1 MLIMQK
7 SVEEDFKRCLL
18 QKESFKRIP
27 FQLDTLVHYEYPY
40 SKRFPFYVVHSY
52 SVDVGTSSVF
62 NDTPGLTI
70 HLGPIWADSTN
81 SLEIEDTMSCHELG
95 FVYVKRATVGLLASY
110 LIHPNEDWRE
120 LAQLLY
126 KRLPND

>member
-1 MLIMQK
+1 MLHTAK
-7 SVEEDFKRCLL
+7 SVEEDFQRCLL

-27 FQLDTLVHYEYPY
+27 FQLDTLVHYEYPN

-52 SVDVGTSSVF
+52 SVDVVISSVF

-81 SLEIEDTMSCHELG
+81 SLELEDTMSCSELG
-95 FVYVKRATVGLLASY
+95 FRYIKQATREILASY
-110 LIHPNEDWRE
+110 LIHSNPDFRE
-120 LAQLLY
+120 LSQLIY
-126 KRLPND
+126 PRLK